1 MKKYKFIDLF
11 SGIGGFHIAFENVGA
26 ECVFACDKDKWARQ
40 VYQANFNMP
49 PDRLAEDI
57 TTVNPADIPDF
68 DILCAGFPCQ
78 SFSILGRRKGFADE
92 IRGTMFFYILEILKQ
107 RRPKA
112 FFLENVK
119 GLLTAQDGE
128 CFRIISESLQEL
140 GYSFNYKIVKG
151 TDHNIPQVRQRV
163 FIIGFLGDTVDSTF
177 EFAPQ
182 VPLTKTLEEIF
193 ECQTINRKIARTM
206 VSSFTGMPPQ
216 SFRCWDYYIV
226 DGMGRRL
233 TAKEGKRIMGFPDSF
248 DMSSVSNE
256 RAIRQ
261 LGNAVIVPAIQ
272 ANAEQL
278 IKYLRKMD
286 EKGLF
291 SFNNLCKV
299 VPVND
304 DFKTGIVNENLKL
317 AENAA

>member
-1 MKKYKFIDLF
+1 MNKYKFIDLF
-11 SGIGGFHIAFENVGA
+11 SGIGGFHIAFENAGA

-49 PDRLAEDI
+49 QERLAEDI
-57 TTVNPADIPDF
+57 TKVNPADIPDF

-92 IRGTMFFYILEILKQ
+92 TRGTMFFYVLEILKQ

-119 GLLTAQDGE
+119 GLLTAQDGQ
-128 CFRIISESLQEL
+128 CFEIISKSLQEL
-140 GYSFNYKIVKG
+140 GYSFHYKIVKG

-163 FIIGFLGDTVDSTF
+163 FMIGFRDEKTANSGF
-177 EFAPQ
+177 NFAQP

-193 ECQTINRKIARTM
+193 ECKTINRKIARTM

-226 DGMGRRL
+226 DGVGRRL

-248 DMSSVSNE
+248 DMSCVSNE

-278 IKYLRKMD
+278 LTYLRELEKKGLYSSSQVATMPSNDNVEIANENTKMD
-286 EKGLF
+286 
-291 SFNNLCKV
+291 
-299 VPVND
+299 
-304 DFKTGIVNENLKL
+304 
-317 AENAA
+317 AQAA